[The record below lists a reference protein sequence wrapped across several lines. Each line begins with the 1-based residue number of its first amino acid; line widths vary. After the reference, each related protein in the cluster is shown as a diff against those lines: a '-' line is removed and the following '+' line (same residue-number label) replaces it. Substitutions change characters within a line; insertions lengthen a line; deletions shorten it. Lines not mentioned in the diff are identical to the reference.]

1 MSFHVRLN
9 KDIRSF
15 LLSLPRAHQEKVARL
30 IDRLGE
36 NPYPSRLKFIDI
48 SSTNFD
54 IKKCK
59 GHQTRFR
66 VRFGGYRLVYEIDE
80 ASQLIFVLKLDARG
94 DIY

>member
-9 KDIRSF
+9 RNIRSI
-15 LLSLPRAHQEKVARL
+15 LLLLPRAHQEKVGRL

-36 NPYPSRLKFIDI
+36 NPYPSRFKFIDI

-66 VRFGGYRLVYEIDE
+66 VRLGEYRLVYEIDE
-80 ASQLIFVLKLDARG
+80 ASQLILVLKPDIRS

>member
-1 MSFHVRLN
+1 MSFSVRLD

-15 LLSLPRAHQEKVARL
+15 LLSLPRAHQKKVGKP
-30 IDRLGE
+30 IDRVSE
-36 NPYPSRLKFIDI
+36 NPYPSRTRFIDI

-66 VRFGGYRLVYEIDE
+66 VRLGEFRLIYEIDE
-80 ASQLIFVLKLDARG
+80 ASQMILILKLDDRG
-94 DIY
+94 NVY

>member
-1 MSFHVRLN
+1 MSFHILLN
-9 KDIRSF
+9 KGIRSI
-15 LLSLPRAHQEKVARL
+15 LLSLPRAHQEKIGKL
-30 IDRLGE
+30 IDRLSE
-36 NPYPSRLKFIDI
+36 NPYPSRIKFIDI

-66 VRFGGYRLVYEIDE
+66 VRLGEYRLIYDIDD
-80 ASQLIFVLKLDARG
+80 ASQMILILKLDTRG

>member
-9 KDIRSF
+9 KNLRSI
-15 LLSLPRAHQEKVARL
+15 LLLLPHAHQEKIGKL
-30 IDRLGE
+30 IDRLSE
-36 NPYPSRLKFIDI
+36 NPYPSRFKFIDI

-66 VRFGGYRLVYEIDE
+66 VRLGEYRLVYEIDE
-80 ASQLIFVLKLDARG
+80 ESQLILVLKIDTRG